1 MAQMS
6 KKSFIEMRKKV
17 LQKRFEDINTCH
29 SLLSEFWELTIHE
42 MEQLENSEKEEE
54 PPF

>member
-1 MAQMS
+1 MADIS

-29 SLLSEFWELTIHE
+29 SLLSELWDFTILE
-42 MEQLENSEKEEE
+42 MEQVEDSEKEEE